1 MEENRDP
8 RVEDEN
14 DSSQTFEI
22 DLEDTAS
29 NNVDGVIQ
37 EAVAAVDS
45 AAQRS
50 EERPA
55 DEAAQPRAGDEG
67 LDQIKSENLAL
78 KERLMRTLADFENFR
93 KRTDREKEALRR
105 FAIFD
110 FIKDFLGVI
119 DNLERAMAAGGSIED
134 LKRGLEMVLRQQ
146 EDILGR
152 HGVEPISAEGEPF
165 DPAVHEAVTRE
176 ESEEVE
182 VPTVKQEFQRGYLLH
197 DRLLRPSMVT
207 VAVPVPGSGSQERAS
222 SSGEDSETEAEA
234 VGEGAGR
241 TGE

>member
-22 DLEDTAS
+22 DLEDSAS
-29 NNVDGVIQ
+29 NDVDGVIE

-45 AAQRS
+45 AARRT
-50 EERPA
+50 EELPAEEVAEPRAA
-55 DEAAQPRAGDEG
+55 DEELGK
-67 LDQIKSENLAL
+67 IKSENQAL

-93 KRTDREKEALRR
+93 KRTDREKESLRR

-110 FIKDFLGVI
+110 FVKDFLGVI
-119 DNLERAMAAGGSIED
+119 DNLDRAMAAGGSTED
-134 LKRGLEMVLRQQ
+134 LKKGLEMVLRQQ

-152 HGVEPISAEGEPF
+152 HGVQSISAEGQPF

-182 VPTVKQEFQRGYLLH
+182 VPTVRQEFQRGYLLH

-207 VAVPVPGSGSQERAS
+207 VAVPVPGSSPRGQN

-234 VGEGAGR
+234 VGEGAGHV
-241 TGE
+241 GE